1 MIRRFLREVRGA
13 AGLSQAQ
20 VAALSGI
27 AQPNLSAFER
37 GRRTPSADNLQ
48 RVVEACGLEL
58 VAQAGETTVRASSP
72 SVAPADAGLLD
83 ALLAEHPPGADG
95 PPVALSADER
105 ARRFEA
111 VLDLADG
118 FVRARARRAP

>member
-1 MIRRFLREVRGA
+1 MISRFLRDVRRA

-58 VAQAGETTVRASSP
+58 VAQADEMTVRACSP
-72 SVAPADAGLLD
+72 SVAPADADLLD
-83 ALLAEHPPGADG
+83 ALLAERPPGADG
-95 PPVALSADER
+95 APVALSGDER
-105 ARRFEA
+105 ARRLEA

-118 FVRARARRAP
+118 LVRARASGGP

>member
-1 MIRRFLREVRGA
+1 MISQLVRDVRRA

-48 RVVEACGLEL
+48 RLVEACGLEL
-58 VAQAGETTVRASSP
+58 VAQAGDTTVRASSP
-72 SVAPADAGLLD
+72 VLAPADDELLD
-83 ALLAEHPPGADG
+83 ALLAERPPGADG
-95 PPVALSADER
+95 APMALSADER
-105 ARRFEA
+105 ARRLEA

-118 FVRARARRAP
+118 LVRTRAGGAP

>member
-1 MIRRFLREVRGA
+1 MLSQLVRDVRRA

-37 GRRTPSADNLQ
+37 GRRTPSAENLQ
-48 RVVEACGLEL
+48 RLVEACGLEL
-58 VAQAGETTVRASSP
+58 VAQAGDTTVRASSP
-72 SVAPADAGLLD
+72 VLAPADDELLD
-83 ALLAEHPPGADG
+83 ALLAERPPGADG
-95 PPVALSADER
+95 APMALSADER
-105 ARRFEA
+105 ARRLEA

-118 FVRARARRAP
+118 LVRTRAGGAP